1 MIDRLIGL
9 STGFTLLFGSV
20 SGLKCVNSCRS
31 NRTAVPLSTMTN
43 NTTCETNN
51 NNKNCSRVNM
61 NLGLVSMGL
70 TGGLLVYKHL
80 SK

>member
-20 SGLKCVNSCRS
+20 SGLKCVNSCRN
-31 NRTAVPLSTMTN
+31 NRTTVPLSTMTN

-51 NNKNCSRVNM
+51 KTCSRVNM